1 MGLFLIMEHIIPKEE
16 LRLVYGEI
24 VRGSSYFNSKKYG
37 DIIIKH
43 LTQEDTEMLDVKKL
57 KYKRK
62 AEEKGL
68 PTEQEK
74 IEDLIKDSLWS
85 HEKERDI
92 KASKDFISKMED
104 TKKKMALKSE
114 RRRVQES
121 LDQEQ
126 DKLDKLLMEKKDLVG
141 LTSETYSDRKVN
153 DYYIYLSLYKDRKFK
168 EPLFSEKEFDEVSEN
183 DLTNIMV
190 HFNKVSRK
198 FDQSVIKRIAISHFF
213 LNNFYFVHYHFLIVF
228 LNLVIILYLFRL

>member
-92 KASKDFISKMED
+92 KASKDLSGVNLIFRSTRSKNYSSSTAQHEF
-104 TKKKMALKSE
+104 
-114 RRRVQES
+114 RR
-121 LDQEQ
+121 
-126 DKLDKLLMEKKDLVG
+126 
-141 LTSETYSDRKVN
+141 T
-153 DYYIYLSLYKDRKFK
+153 
-168 EPLFSEKEFDEVSEN
+168 
-183 DLTNIMV
+183 
-190 HFNKVSRK
+190 
-198 FDQSVIKRIAISHFF
+198 KRIRLSSACRAS
-213 LNNFYFVHYHFLIVF
+213 NFGWLGP
-228 LNLVIILYLFRL
+228 